1 MKFKVK
7 NVNCMNCVNL
17 IKNSLED
24 EFGNIEVDLEQK
36 ILSLNLEENQVSN
49 FTKEFQDLGFEIV
62 ERLQWKN
69 CV

>member
-49 FTKEFQDLGFEIV
+49 FTKEFQNLGFEII
-62 ERLQWKN
+62 ERL
-69 CV
+69 

>member
-7 NVNCMNCVNL
+7 NVNCMSCVNL

-49 FTKEFQDLGFEIV
+49 FTKEFQDLGFEII
-62 ERLQWKN
+62 ERL
-69 CV
+69 

>member
-49 FTKEFQDLGFEIV
+49 FTKEFQ
-62 ERLQWKN
+62 
-69 CV
+69 

>member
-1 MKFKVK
+1 VKFKVK

-17 IKNSLED
+17 IKKSLED

-36 ILSLNLEENQVSN
+36 ILSLNLEENQVLN

-62 ERLQWKN
+62 ERL
-69 CV
+69 

>member
-24 EFGNIEVDLEQK
+24 EFGNIEVDLDQK

-49 FTKEFQDLGFEIV
+49 FTKEFQYLGFEIV
-62 ERLQWKN
+62 ERL
-69 CV
+69 

>member
-17 IKNSLED
+17 IKNFLED
-24 EFGNIEVDLEQK
+24 EFGNIEVDLDQK
-36 ILSLNLEENQVSN
+36 ILSLNLEENQVTN

-62 ERLQWKN
+62 ERL
-69 CV
+69 

>member
-49 FTKEFQDLGFEIV
+49 FTKEFQDLGFDIV
-62 ERLQWKN
+62 ERL
-69 CV
+69 

>member
-36 ILSLNLEENQVSN
+36 ILSLKLEENQVSN

-62 ERLQWKN
+62 ERL
-69 CV
+69 

>member
-24 EFGNIEVDLEQK
+24 EFGNVEVDLEQK

-62 ERLQWKN
+62 ERL
-69 CV
+69 

>member
-36 ILSLNLEENQVSN
+36 ILSLNLEENQVSK

-62 ERLQWKN
+62 ERL
-69 CV
+69 

>member
-49 FTKEFQDLGFEIV
+49 FSKEFQGLGFEII
-62 ERLQWKN
+62 ERL
-69 CV
+69 

>member
-24 EFGNIEVDLEQK
+24 EFGNIEVDLDQK

-49 FTKEFQDLGFEIV
+49 FTKEFQDLG
-62 ERLQWKN
+62 
-69 CV
+69 

>member
-7 NVNCMNCVNL
+7 NINCMNCVNL
-17 IKNSLED
+17 IKKSLED

-36 ILSLNLEENQVSN
+36 ILSLNLEENQVLN

-62 ERLQWKN
+62 ERL
-69 CV
+69 

>member
-7 NVNCMNCVNL
+7 NVNCMSCVNL

-24 EFGNIEVDLEQK
+24 QFGSIEVDLEQK
-36 ILSLNLEENQVSN
+36 ILSLNLKESQVSN

-62 ERLQWKN
+62 ERL
-69 CV
+69 

>member
-1 MKFKVK
+1 MKFKVE

-24 EFGNIEVDLEQK
+24 EFGNVEVDLEQK

-62 ERLQWKN
+62 ERL
-69 CV
+69 

>member
-24 EFGNIEVDLEQK
+24 EFGNIEVDLERK

-62 ERLQWKN
+62 ERL
-69 CV
+69 

>member
-1 MKFKVK
+1 MKFKIK

-17 IKNSLED
+17 IKKSLED

-62 ERLQWKN
+62 ERL
-69 CV
+69 

>member
-24 EFGNIEVDLEQK
+24 EFGNVEVDLEQK

-49 FTKEFQDLGFEIV
+49 FTKEFQDLGFEII
-62 ERLQWKN
+62 ERL
-69 CV
+69 

>member
-24 EFGNIEVDLEQK
+24 EFGNIEVDLDQK
-36 ILSLNLEENQVSN
+36 ILSLNLE
-49 FTKEFQDLGFEIV
+49 
-62 ERLQWKN
+62 
-69 CV
+69 

>member
-24 EFGNIEVDLEQK
+24 EFGNIEVDLDQK
-36 ILSLNLEENQVSN
+36 ILSLSLEENQVAN

-62 ERLQWKN
+62 ERL
-69 CV
+69 

>member
-36 ILSLNLEENQVSN
+36 ILSLYLEENQVSN

-62 ERLQWKN
+62 ERL
-69 CV
+69 

>member
-24 EFGNIEVDLEQK
+24 EFGNIEVNLEQK
-36 ILSLNLEENQVSN
+36 ILSLDLEENQVSN

-62 ERLQWKN
+62 ERL
-69 CV
+69 

>member
-7 NVNCMNCVNL
+7 NVNCMSCVNL

-62 ERLQWKN
+62 ERL
-69 CV
+69 

>member
-17 IKNSLED
+17 IKKSLED
-24 EFGNIEVDLEQK
+24 EFGNIEVDLDQK

-62 ERLQWKN
+62 ERL
-69 CV
+69 

>member
-49 FTKEFQDLGFEIV
+49 FTKEFQDLG
-62 ERLQWKN
+62 
-69 CV
+69 

>member
-49 FTKEFQDLGFEIV
+49 FTKEF
-62 ERLQWKN
+62 
-69 CV
+69 

>member
-1 MKFKVK
+1 
-7 NVNCMNCVNL
+7 MNCVNL

-24 EFGNIEVDLEQK
+24 EFGNVEVDLEQK

-62 ERLQWKN
+62 ERL
-69 CV
+69 

>member
-24 EFGNIEVDLEQK
+24 EFG
-36 ILSLNLEENQVSN
+36 
-49 FTKEFQDLGFEIV
+49 
-62 ERLQWKN
+62 
-69 CV
+69 

>member
-1 MKFKVK
+1 MKFKIK

-49 FTKEFQDLGFEIV
+49 FSKEFQDLGFEII
-62 ERLQWKN
+62 ERL
-69 CV
+69 

>member
-36 ILSLNLEENQVSN
+36 VLSLNLEENQVSN

-62 ERLQWKN
+62 ERL
-69 CV
+69 

>member
-24 EFGNIEVDLEQK
+24 EFGNIEVDLDQK
-36 ILSLNLEENQVSN
+36 N
-49 FTKEFQDLGFEIV
+49 FKFKFRRKSSIKFYK
-62 ERLQWKN
+62 RISRFRF
-69 CV
+69 